1 MSFVNWVRNH
11 IVSSFAIVAGVAA
24 LAVSGAKFAS
34 HRGDYNDY
42 LKEYEKNQESL
53 KAKVPQLPTSVG
65 IIDNFVTYGDDVI
78 SSSKSTYKN
87 KYLYFATDAT
97 VAPLSKDVAEEIKKL
112 DEEDTSEL
120 NKYIT
125 SLDRFGGAIT
135 FKIDAETAG
144 YADIAIEMRSNWK
157 NDKGEYLP
165 YENITDQIKI
175 QINKLE
181 VKTEELEL
189 PADRDSFTTLVLK
202 ETWLLEGSNT
212 LTITSSAYNP
222 YKSDS
227 NKILYVVPDIRNV
240 AVITDATV
248 SLTHK

>member
-1 MSFVNWVRNH
+1 MGFINWVKNH

-24 LAVSGAKFAS
+24 ISVSAANFAS
-34 HRGDYNDY
+34 HRGKYDDY
-42 LKEYEKNQESL
+42 LKDYEKNKEEL
-53 KAKVPQLPTSVG
+53 KLKVPQLPNSVG
-65 IIDNFVTYGDDVI
+65 IVDNFVTYGEDEI

-87 KYLYFATDAT
+87 NYLYFATDAT

-112 DEEDTSEL
+112 DESDNSKL
-120 NKYIT
+120 NNYIT

-144 YADIAIEMRSNWK
+144 YADIAIEMRTNWK

-175 QINKLE
+175 QINKLD

-189 PADRDSFTTLVLK
+189 PAERDSFTTLVLK
-202 ETWLLEGSNT
+202 GTWLLEGNNT

-227 NKILYVVPDIRNV
+227 NKVLYVVPDIRNV

-248 SLTHK
+248 NLVHK